1 MLASE
6 DNAIQEAVK
15 TVYQVSEDERQR
27 FIAFGRED
35 AIRRQNGIMKR
46 MDRLQEEL
54 STTRDALTSTQDE
67 LSSTQ
72 EQLSSTKEELSSTKE
87 QLAEKER
94 IIEQLRAQL
103 SKKV

>member
-35 AIRRQNGIMKR
+35 AVRRQNGIMKR

-54 STTRDALTSTQDE
+54 STTQYE

-72 EQLSSTKEELSSTKE
+72 EQLSSTQE
-87 QLAEKER
+87 QLADKER

-103 SKKV
+103 SKKE